1 MIGPIIEAFLLES
14 IVMFPTIVCKLDLIG
29 ALPYPR
35 EESKL
40 VALTALSANL
50 PAVTDP
56 STGKNTPVLIPK
68 STTLNTEFESSAES
82 NDIVFPLRV
91 KLF

>member
-1 MIGPIIEAFLLES
+1 MIGPTIEAFLLES

-40 VALTALSANL
+40 VALTALSAVSYTHLTL
-50 PAVTDP
+50 PTISDV
-56 STGKNTPVLIPK
+56 
-68 STTLNTEFESSAES
+68 
-82 NDIVFPLRV
+82 
-91 KLF
+91 